1 MAPLQLDGIT
11 DLLTKYLDVQSRR
24 AQVISG
30 NIANADTQDY
40 VAQDLKFDEY
50 LRDAAR
56 QALKP
61 RGLNSEVNKSG
72 ILAAPRLVEQTPNS
86 VSIDGNTVD
95 IGHEMTSLAE
105 TGMQFL
111 EGTKLLQ
118 SRIRT
123 LRTAIREG
131 R

>member
-1 MAPLQLDGIT
+1 MQLDGIT

-30 NIANADTQDY
+30 NIANADTPDY
-40 VAQDLKFDEY
+40 VAQELEFGDY
-50 LRDAAR
+50 LREAAHEALTPRGVNGEAR
-56 QALKP
+56 QT
-61 RGLNSEVNKSG
+61 GV
-72 ILAAPRLVEQTPNS
+72 LAAPHIVEQTPNG

-95 IGHEMTSLAE
+95 MGREMTTLAE

-111 EGTKLLQ
+111 GGTKLLQ
-118 SRIRT
+118 SRLRT